1 MPSEKTT
8 RQGQA
13 WDQLA
18 KDAYGDE
25 LLANLPPSEHYGD
38 FGMFEDGVGIIRSF
52 VDDWEAAA
60 EAGQDVEAAEA
71 LRAAGDEQVKLQ
83 LKGALNPMIISP
95 MEGDKYTYL
104 VLPVRLKAND

>member
-1 MPSEKTT
+1 MPAKT
-8 RQGQA
+8 G
-13 WDQLA
+13 
-18 KDAYGDE
+18 
-25 LLANLPPSEHYGD
+25 S
-38 FGMFEDGVGIIRSF
+38 GVGKDVCRVSG
-52 VDDWEAAA
+52 D
-60 EAGQDVEAAEA
+60 GQGLEIGFNNRYILEA

>member
-1 MPSEKTT
+1 M
-8 RQGQA
+8 
-13 WDQLA
+13 L
-18 KDAYGDE
+18 
-25 LLANLPPSEHYGD
+25 
-38 FGMFEDGVGIIRSF
+38 
-52 VDDWEAAA
+52 AAA
-60 EAGQDVEAAEA
+60 GRGDGAGGGPAVQVRHDDGLAAPPLNEFGLRKVGAAVGGVRPEHLGDVGPEVGAGVAGLRSAEA

>member
-1 MPSEKTT
+1 MTNARLT
-8 RQGQA
+8 A
-13 WDQLA
+13 
-18 KDAYGDE
+18 
-25 LLANLPPSEHYGD
+25 
-38 FGMFEDGVGIIRSF
+38 RSRTEIGF
-52 VDDWEAAA
+52 NNRHIL
-60 EAGQDVEAAEA
+60 EA

>member
-1 MPSEKTT
+1 MPVLTARSRTLRSASTT
-8 RQGQA
+8 VTF
-13 WDQLA
+13 L
-18 KDAYGDE
+18 
-25 LLANLPPSEHYGD
+25 
-38 FGMFEDGVGIIRSF
+38 
-52 VDDWEAAA
+52 
-60 EAGQDVEAAEA
+60 EA

>member
-1 MPSEKTT
+1 MTN
-8 RQGQA
+8 RYI
-13 WDQLA
+13 L
-18 KDAYGDE
+18 
-25 LLANLPPSEHYGD
+25 
-38 FGMFEDGVGIIRSF
+38 
-52 VDDWEAAA
+52 
-60 EAGQDVEAAEA
+60 EA